1 MVLDKTDVKVEQ
13 KVEREGRKE
22 ILELKEASELVF
34 QVGVQAHE
42 GYSLRRNRPSKEVEN
57 ELRKKLEDAAREIA
71 TARIHNQRVRKLAK
85 RLYKDMKDIR
95 GAKEKQ
101 LREFLTKNEAF
112 ILGSCNNLNHL
123 LDEARAIVQQA
134 ITGTASFSYYDI
146 YTTTDRAYKAIVKII
161 QILRELFYIEHQVET
176 ATEKYVGT

>member
-42 GYSLRRNRPSKEVEN
+42 GRPSKEVKN
-57 ELRKKLEDAAREIA
+57 EWRKKLEDAAREIA